1 MQHHVRVE
9 ENPLNLESHLHRVGP
24 DLLRLLATLLTLAIM
39 VAAAVV
45 TAPPCHRCYF
55 AGYQDWIRVHR
66 VEPIL
71 LLLPTTLLALIRV
84 HRVEPILM
92 RLLTALLALATVTA
106 AVVARR

>member
-9 ENPLNLESHLHRVGP
+9 ENPLNMESHLHRVGP
-24 DLLRLLATLLTLAIM
+24 TLMRLLATLLTLAIM

-45 TAPPCHRCYF
+45 AAPPCHRCYF

-71 LLLPTTLLALIRV
+71 L
-84 HRVEPILM
+84 